1 MSSSSSISSSSS
13 SSPLPTTK
21 SSSNSKKGKN
31 EKKEEGSKVSISS
44 VKKPTSNG
52 STNSGSNK
60 SSSSNNHQEETVKNS
75 NENCTNKKNSSDK
88 KKSAVNC
95 NGNTK
100 NNVNSVRDIV
110 QEKGTKLDSSL
121 PNIRNKKSNSFG
133 GSVKQPPTAVEELNS
148 LASMLDFS
156 VTYTNFPQKNKTDIV
171 TLVKLSTNPPKVCKV
186 LIDISKLNLINIE
199 ILYL

>member
-110 QEKGTKLDSSL
+110 QEKGTKPDSSL
-121 PNIRNKKSNSFG
+121 PNIRSKKSNSFG
-133 GSVKQPPTAVEELNS
+133 GSVKQPPTAIEELNS

-171 TLVKLSTNPPKVCKV
+171 TLVKLTTNPPKV
-186 LIDISKLNLINIE
+186 
-199 ILYL
+199 

>member
-1 MSSSSSISSSSS
+1 MSSSSSISSSS

-31 EKKEEGSKVSISS
+31 NEKKEDGLKVSTSS
-44 VKKPTSNG
+44 LKKPSSNG

-75 NENCTNKKNSSDK
+75 NEICTNKKNSSDK

-110 QEKGTKLDSSL
+110 EEKDTKPDSSL
-121 PNIRNKKSNSFG
+121 TNIRSKKTNSSG
-133 GSVKQPPTAVEELNS
+133 GSVKQPPTAIEELES

-171 TLVKLSTNPPKVCKV
+171 TLVKLTTNPPKVR
-186 LIDISKLNLINIE
+186 NL
-199 ILYL
+199 Y